1 MVCLISFL
9 LNQIIIENQ
18 EEKEKKEKKG
28 KREKGKKGK
37 RKRENYRNCEIVDG
51 FYTKLL
57 RMMIIGYCNGK
68 GGGGRRKV
76 GEGLR

>member
-1 MVCLISFL
+1 MIF
-9 LNQIIIENQ
+9 ENL
-18 EEKEKKEKKG
+18 EEKEKK
-28 KREKGKKGK
+28 KKGK

-68 GGGGRRKV
+68 GGGRRKGRFKV
-76 GEGLR
+76 RK